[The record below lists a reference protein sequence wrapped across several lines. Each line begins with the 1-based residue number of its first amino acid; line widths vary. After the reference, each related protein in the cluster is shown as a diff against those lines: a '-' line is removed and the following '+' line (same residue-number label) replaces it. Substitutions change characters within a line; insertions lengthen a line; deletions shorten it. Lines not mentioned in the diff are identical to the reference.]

1 MVSPYAFVKDVKKR
15 GGNQIQVSLTIFYLL
30 CFVLYIFLTV
40 IIGMGEF
47 SFKTQYHAYF
57 A

>member
-1 MVSPYAFVKDVKKR
+1 MISPYAFVKDVKKR
-15 GGNQIQVSLTIFYLL
+15 GKNQIQISLTIFYLL

-47 SFKTQYHAYF
+47 SFKTQ
-57 A
+57 